1 MSRIDSVPEVLWQP
15 GPARV
20 ASARISGFAEFA
32 AAKSGRDL
40 PDYGSLWSY
49 STTDLEGFWSAVAD
63 YFAVRWHRAPERVLA
78 STVMPGAEWFPGGT
92 LNYAEHAL
100 AGSDTRPDSDPA
112 VIVSRED
119 GTGEHIALADL
130 RRRVGA
136 AQAGLRRLGVGAG
149 DRVAALVPNGIH
161 ALVGFLA
168 TAALGGV
175 WSSCSPD
182 FGPGSVIDRFTQI
195 SPTALLAVDGY
206 RYAGKDFAITATVE
220 QLLAALPDL
229 SGAVH
234 IPVLGTATP
243 DGMTGWA
250 DFVSVSSA
258 VEFTP
263 VPFSAPLWVL
273 YSSGTTGL
281 PKPIVQSVGG
291 IMLEHMK
298 SIGLQSDLGPGDRF
312 FWFSTTGWMMWNY
325 LVGGLLVGAT
335 ILLYDGSPGY
345 PDLMTL
351 WRLAARHRVSY
362 FGTSAPFILACR
374 KAGLAPAELDLTSIK
389 TIGSTG
395 SPLYAEGFDWIHD
408 HVGADIQIASLSGG
422 TDICTALVGAAPT
435 VPVWKGEISCRAL
448 GARVESFSRT
458 GASLTDEVGE
468 LVVTAPMP
476 SMPVFFW
483 GDDGTRLH
491 DSYFAD
497 YPGVWRHGDWIRI
510 TPRGSCVIEGRSDA
524 TLNRG
529 GVRMGTAEFYRVVE
543 LVPEVI
549 DSLVVD
555 TSTSSGAGD
564 LLLFVVLADGAEL
577 SDVEPRLRSL
587 IRSELSP
594 RHVPGAVVP
603 VSAVPRTLN
612 GKKCEVP
619 IKRILAGADVSSV
632 VSMDALADPTGF
644 DAFLSAARAAVAPA
658 DPG

>member
-1 MSRIDSVPEVLWQP
+1 MSRIDIVPEVLWQP
-15 GPARV
+15 NPERV
-20 ASARISGFAEFA
+20 AGARISDFA
-32 AAKSGRDL
+32 AFAGARSGRDL
-40 PDYGSLWSY
+40 VGYGSLWSY

-63 YFAVRWHRAPERVLA
+63 YFDVRWHRPPERVLA
-78 STVMPGAEWFPGGT
+78 APVMPGAEWFPGGT

-100 AGSDTRPDSDPA
+100 AGSDTRPGSDPA
-112 VIVSRED
+112 VIVARED
-119 GTGEHIALADL
+119 GTEEHITMADL

-136 AQAGLRRLGVGAG
+136 AQVGLRGLGVGAG

-195 SPTALLAVDGY
+195 SPTVLLAVDGY
-206 RYAGKDFAITATVE
+206 RYAGKDFAITATVQ
-220 QLLAALPDL
+220 QLRAALPGL

-234 IPVLGTATP
+234 IPVLGTEPA
-243 DGMTGWA
+243 DGMIGWG
-250 DFVSVSSA
+250 DFVSVPGA

-291 IMLEHMK
+291 ILLEHVK
-298 SIGLQSDLGPGDRF
+298 SIGLHSDLGPGDRF

-335 ILLYDGSPGY
+335 IVLYDGSPGY

-351 WRLAARHRVSY
+351 WRLAERHRVSY

-374 KAGLAPAELDLTSIK
+374 KAGLVPADLDLSSIK

-448 GARVESFSRT
+448 GARVEAFSRT
-458 GASLTDEVGE
+458 GEPLIDEVGE

-543 LVPEVI
+543 LLPEVT

-555 TSTSSGAGD
+555 TSTSSGEGD

-577 SDVEPRLRSL
+577 TDVEPRLRSL

-632 VSMDALADPTGF
+632 VSMDALADATGF
-644 DAFLSAARAAVAPA
+644 DAFLSAARAAVR
-658 DPG
+658 PGDRE